1 MAAFAAWLQTL
12 PAWQFRVLIV
22 AAAVVTLTALW
33 LGVRKLRLARLI
45 EDTPT
50 AHIRSAPQG
59 FVELEGRAVMLE
71 GEPVIAPL
79 SGRYCVWYRYRVET
93 WHQGFGQRGHWRV
106 VEAGESEALFALED
120 GSGRCIVDP
129 AGAQVVTHHED
140 NWRSDERLPP
150 GHHDPFG
157 TYRYRESRLEADDPL
172 YALGWF
178 QTLRGAGDDS
188 LKAETARLLQRWK
201 ADRAALLQRFDINRD
216 GEIDLKEWQLV
227 RKQAEQTVL
236 RQRLQR
242 KAPATVN
249 LLQRPPRRGQPY
261 VLSSYPQAHLSR
273 RYRWQGWGGLLAF
286 VLLAAFIAWCLQQR
300 PV

>member
-1 MAAFAAWLQTL
+1 MAAFAAWLRTL
-12 PAWQFRVLIV
+12 PAWQFWILII
-22 AAAVVTLTALW
+22 AAAVVTLVALW
-33 LGVRKLRLARLI
+33 LGIRKLRLARLI

-50 AHIRSAPQG
+50 ARIRSAPQG
-59 FVELEGRAVMLE
+59 FVELVGRAVMLE

-79 SGRYCVWYRYRVET
+79 SGRYCVWYRYRVEA
-93 WHQGFGQRGHWRV
+93 WRQGFGQRGRWRV
-106 VEAGESEALFALED
+106 VEEGESEALFALED

-129 AGAQVVTHHED
+129 AGAQVVTHHE
-140 NWRSDERLPP
+140 NTWRSDERLPP

-157 TYRYRESRLEADDPL
+157 AYRYQECRLEADDPL

-178 QTLRGAGDDS
+178 QTLRGSGEDS
-188 LKAETARLLQRWK
+188 LKAETASLLRRWK

-216 GEIDLKEWQLV
+216 GEIDPKEWRLV
-227 RKQAEQTVL
+227 RKQAERTVL

-242 KAPATVN
+242 QAPAAVN

-261 VLSSYPQAHLSR
+261 VLSSYPQAYLSR
-273 RYRWQGWGGLLAF
+273 RYRWQGWGGLLVF
-286 VLLAAFIAWCLQQR
+286 VLFVAFIAWCLPQR